1 MTPEWKPLLEAGADP
16 DPRVQFGRW
25 FKEAAVVVPHPE
37 AMAVATADI
46 HGHPSV
52 RMVLLK
58 GWDADGFVFH
68 TNFDS
73 RKGHELGENPYAA
86 LLFHWDPLGR
96 QVRIEGPVDH
106 IPERDSDAY
115 FQTRPRGGQIG
126 ARASRQ
132 SQTVQSRDEL
142 DREVKIVEAQFA
154 GQEVPRPPWWGG
166 LRVQPRL
173 FEFWQ
178 NREDR
183 LHDRLRYTPA
193 GDGWQ
198 MDRLQP

>member
-1 MTPEWKPLLEAGADP
+1 MTPEWTPLLESRADP
-16 DPRVQFGRW
+16 YPLVQFERW
-25 FKEAAVVVPHPE
+25 FADAASVVPNPE
-37 AMAVATADI
+37 AMAVATADGG
-46 HGHPSV
+46 GHPSV

-73 RKGHELGENPYAA
+73 RKGRELAENPSAA
-86 LLFHWDPLGR
+86 LLFYWEPLGR
-96 QVRIEGPVDH
+96 QVRIEGPVDR
-106 IPERDSDAY
+106 IPEPDSDSY

-132 SQTVQSRDEL
+132 SRTIDSREQL
-142 DREVKIVEAQFA
+142 DREVKLLESRFA

-166 LRVQPRL
+166 LRVQPRV

-183 LHDRLRYTPA
+183 LHDRLRYTRVE
-193 GDGWQ
+193 DGWKI
-198 MDRLQP
+198 DRLQP

>member
-1 MTPEWKPLLEAGADP
+1 MTPESKPLLESGADP
-16 DPRVQFGRW
+16 DPLVQFGRW
-25 FKEAAVVVPHPE
+25 FDEAAAVVPHPE
-37 AMAVATADI
+37 AMAVATADV

-58 GWDADGFVFH
+58 GWDANGFVFH
-68 TNFDS
+68 TNVDS
-73 RKGHELGENPYAA
+73 RKGRELGENPHAA

-96 QVRIEGPVDH
+96 QVRIEGPVDR
-106 IPERDSDAY
+106 IPERDSDSY
-115 FQTRPRGGQIG
+115 FQTRPRGAQIG

-132 SQTVQSRDEL
+132 SRTIESRDEL
-142 DREVKIVEAQFA
+142 SREVKILESRFA

-166 LRVQPRL
+166 LRVQPRE

-183 LHDRLRYTPA
+183 LHDRLRYMPV
-193 GDGWQ
+193 GDGWKI
-198 MDRLQP
+198 DRLQP